1 MPVFVWAQAAPQ
13 GAGSGNTTPASPSTS
28 SKVPAKPPQPQTDQ
42 TTNIPYFTL
51 RDGMAST
58 LTLNNLAPAPTD
70 VTVTLFNTEGRAQ
83 VLDPIAIDPH
93 SFKQI
98 ELREV
103 VKSELFDSG
112 NIEVA
117 FHGIPMAVTCQVSVY
132 SVDKRVS
139 FQSREQDMM
148 DFASWDLNGILWLP
162 QGGAEGFLALTNV
175 SKNKVT
181 IQLTVGTKKKE
192 IALYSRET
200 RLLKLNGDL
209 DEDERR
215 SERTRGQDESFR
227 SASTSS
233 LIKLQHNGLPGDV
246 ITQGFVLNLETGYS
260 SSFTMADPKMM
271 RSSHLAGAHIR
282 FGQPD
287 PSEGFP
293 AGTTFTSPLLLA
305 NVSDKPVPA
314 HVSVD
319 YTVAEKLAMTP
330 IDPKHG
336 DTQDKFSNVAVKD
349 LTIAPGNV
357 QRIELAEELAK
368 LGVSTPVK
376 EAGVDIDYQGAP
388 GSLIG
393 QLVSVD
399 QTGDY
404 SFEVPI
410 KDPMDDATALES
422 VYPWTIENDIDT
434 VLHLKNTTGQSQRAA
449 ALLKF
454 PDDETYNL
462 LEPVTLEPYQTLAI
476 DLQKAKESNKPDSLG
491 RSFPRNATHGLLFWH
506 NETPYSMI
514 GRAEQVNIKSGIAS
528 SFSCGDGCCDYWT
541 QNGYWLNPSS
551 LTGYAGGSG
560 SFQGMES
567 YYDCFGALYQNW
579 VTYPTQWQNWRTTDS
594 SVATAS
600 AGNSYTDSGNV
611 SYIDAGTATINADF
625 YDHDW
630 EYNCYFH
637 CVDNYRYYGTV
648 AAQVTVSCGDANEDA
663 LIQEYRTY
671 PTDPNSPFI
680 PPCNIF
686 SQFTQSLYFQASELR
701 NGDNYTWA
709 LIRVPLTVDHTLGY
723 GLDLWRAN
731 YGTSRIINSGY
742 RNPAH
747 NASVP
752 GSAMNSQHVFG
763 TAGDLRNESGGT
775 TEYNNMVTAARNAN
789 ADFIEQ
795 PSGPC
800 GMACVHADWRSH
812 DIGQYALDQ

>member
-1 MPVFVWAQAAPQ
+1 MP
-13 GAGSGNTTPASPSTS
+13 N
-28 SKVPAKPPQPQTDQ
+28 KPPQPQTDQ

-83 VLDPIAIDPH
+83 ALDPITLDPH

-112 NIEVA
+112 NIQVA

-148 DFASWDLNGILWLP
+148 DFASWNLNGILWRP
-162 QGGAEGFLALTNV
+162 QRDAEGFLALTNV

-181 IQLTVGTKKKE
+181 IQLTVDSKKKQIE
-192 IALYSRET
+192 LYSRET
-200 RLLKLNGDL
+200 RLVKLNGDL
-209 DEDERR
+209 DEDERH
-215 SERTRGQDESFR
+215 SEKARPQDEPSR
-227 SASTSS
+227 SAPTSS
-233 LIKLQHNGLPGDV
+233 LVRLQQSGLPGDV
-246 ITQGFVLNLETGYS
+246 ITQGFVLNLKTGYS
-260 SSFTMADPKMM
+260 SSFTMVDPKMM

-282 FGQPD
+282 FGQPN

-293 AGTTFTSPLLLA
+293 ARTTFISPLLLA
-305 NVSDKPVPA
+305 NVSDKPVAA

-319 YTVAEKLAMTP
+319 YTIAEKLAITP
-330 IDPKHG
+330 IDPKHA
-336 DTQDKFSNVAVKD
+336 DTQDKFSNVVVKD
-349 LTIAPGNV
+349 LTIAPGEV
-357 QRIELAEELAK
+357 QRMELAEELAK
-368 LGVSTPVK
+368 LGVPTPVK
-376 EAGVDIDYQGAP
+376 EAGVDIDYQAP
-388 GSLIG
+388 TGSLIG

-410 KDPMDDATALES
+410 KDPTDDTTAIES
-422 VYPWTIENDIDT
+422 VYPWTIENDTDT
-434 VLHLKNTTGQSQRAA
+434 VLHLKNTTGQSQRAI

-454 PDDETYNL
+454 PDDDTYN
-462 LEPVTLEPYQTLAI
+462 LEPVTLEPYQTFAI
-476 DLQKAKESNKPDSLG
+476 DLQKVKESNKLDSGG
-491 RSFPRNATHGLLFWH
+491 RTFPGNATHGLLFWH

-528 SFSCGDGCCDYWT
+528 SFSCGDGCCNYWSLWS
-541 QNGYWLNPSS
+541 YWVNPSS
-551 LTGYAGGSG
+551 LTGYPGGSG
-560 SFQGMES
+560 SFEGRET
-567 YYDCFGALYQNW
+567 YVDCFGALYQNW
-579 VTYPTQWQNWRTTDS
+579 ITNPIQWQNWRTSDS

-611 SYIDAGTATINADF
+611 SYVDSGTATINADF
-625 YDHDW
+625 NDMYYY
-630 EYNCYFH
+630 YNCTNH
-637 CVDNYRYYGTV
+637 CVNSSAYYGTV
-648 AAQVTVSCGDANEDA
+648 APQVTVSCGDANKDA

-680 PPCNIF
+680 PTCDIF

-731 YGTSRIINSGY
+731 YGTSRIINSGF

-763 TAGDLRNESGGT
+763 TAGDLKNESGGT